1 MCIYT
6 EIQSSTCEIQA
17 ANTCTNTLTILLQE
31 DEMCVCVWG
40 GGIQIKMSIYKKYPY
55 KINNPHTHPTEN
67 RSSYTKV
74 NKN

>member
-31 DEMCVCVWG
+31 DEMCVCVCVG
-40 GGIQIKMSIYKKYPY
+40 GGAFKSKCLFIRNIHTKLTTPTHTPPKTARAIQK
-55 KINNPHTHPTEN
+55 
-67 RSSYTKV
+67 
-74 NKN
+74 

>member
-1 MCIYT
+1 MK
-6 EIQSSTCEIQA
+6 S
-17 ANTCTNTLTILLQE
+17 
-31 DEMCVCVWG
+31 VGGG

-55 KINNPHTHPTEN
+55 KVSNPHSHPTEN